1 MTPFAHFPL
10 TPPRGIVPT
19 MPDTPQSPLILFLA
33 ERDVPCPNPRCN
45 FNLRG
50 LTSTTCP
57 ECKEP
62 LGLSLRR
69 AEALWYMRKFV
80 VTATSAL
87 MVSAGLVAW
96 ACADYWNLERWG
108 FVGRPSPF
116 VLACVEASISLGL
129 AISLVRCLVDSR
141 RKDARALP
149 RLLCSFAMA
158 TIMQA
163 AAFAAV
169 VGFMVFG

>member
-1 MTPFAHFPL
+1 MS
-10 TPPRGIVPT
+10 
-19 MPDTPQSPLILFLA
+19 DTPTALTLFLA

-57 ECKEP
+57 ECQEL

-80 VTATSAL
+80 VTATAAL
-87 MVSAGLVAW
+87 MISAGLVAW
-96 ACADYWNLERWG
+96 ACTDYWNLERWG
-108 FVGRPSPF
+108 FTGQPWPF
-116 VLACVEASISLGL
+116 LLACLEVSISLGL

-149 RLLCSFAMA
+149 RLLCSFVMA
-158 TIMQA
+158 TIVQA
-163 AAFAAV
+163 ATFAAV
-169 VGFMVFG
+169 VGFMVFD